1 MSVKDVGKRQFV
13 TLFKILE
20 GVSVLKRLLK
30 RLLRRLIASRL
41 MFGDES
47 HVPKGM
53 KLCLSF
59 LAYARALQQFL
70 SFCFHNLHSIA

>member
-20 GVSVLKRLLK
+20 GVSVLRI
-30 RLLRRLIASRL
+30 LLRRLIASRL

-47 HVPKGM
+47 HVPKGRM
-53 KLCLSF
+53 LCLSF
-59 LAYARALQQFL
+59 LAYARA
-70 SFCFHNLHSIA
+70 